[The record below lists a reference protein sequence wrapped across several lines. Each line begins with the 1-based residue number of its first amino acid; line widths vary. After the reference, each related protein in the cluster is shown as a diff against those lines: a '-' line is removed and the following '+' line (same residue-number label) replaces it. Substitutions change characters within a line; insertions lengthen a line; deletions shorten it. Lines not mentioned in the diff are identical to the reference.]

1 MRNKP
6 SAKAPSQRQQRVA
19 EEIRN
24 ILSGILLRG
33 DFSRRTLS
41 LVNVTITHVNVSPD
55 LRSAKIYTIPLGGGD
70 MTDTLA
76 NLNEMAGEI
85 RYALAKQL
93 TTKYVPALKFYN
105 DNTFD
110 EARQIENLLDTAIK
124 REIALG
130 TKVSDAEE

>member
-1 MRNKP
+1 MRSKP

-41 LVNVTITHVNVSPD
+41 VINVTITHVNVSPD
-55 LRSAKIYTIPLGGGD
+55 LRNAKIYIIPLGGGN

-85 RYALAKQL
+85 RFALAKQL
-93 TTKYVPALKFYN
+93 TTKYVPALRFYS
-105 DNTFD
+105 DTTFD
-110 EARQIENLLDTAIK
+110 EARHIEDLLNTALK
-124 REIALG
+124 REAELG
-130 TKVSDAEE
+130 AKSSEDEE

>member
-1 MRNKP
+1 MRSKP

-33 DFSRRTLS
+33 EFSRRTLS
-41 LVNVTITHVNVSPD
+41 LVNITITHVSVSPD
-55 LRSAKIYTIPLGGGD
+55 LRNAKIYTIPLGGGD
-70 MTDTLA
+70 MTDTLT

-85 RYALAKQL
+85 RFALAKQL
-93 TTKYVPALKFYN
+93 TTKYVPALRFYS

-110 EARQIENLLDTAIK
+110 EARHIEDLLDTAMK
-124 REIALG
+124 RETALG
-130 TKVSDAEE
+130 AKASDDEK

>member
-33 DFSRRTLS
+33 DFSRRALS
-41 LVNVTITHVNVSPD
+41 LTQITITHVSVSPD
-55 LRSAKIYTIPLGGGD
+55 LRNAKIYAIPLGGGD
-70 MTDTLA
+70 MTETLV

-93 TTKYVPALKFYN
+93 TTKYIPTLKFYN
-105 DNTFD
+105 DNTFE
-110 EARQIENLLDTAIK
+110 EARYIENLLDTAIK
-124 REIALG
+124 RDAALEANA
-130 TKVSDAEE
+130 AEDEE